1 MSEPET
7 IRLRG
12 FRRVFNFER
21 RLFQIHD
28 WRIPYPHGIPLRGIG
43 YFVVA
48 EFCVLC
54 LSKLPPLSLLCSL
67 IGPPATYGGLP
78 ILISVALTQARIDGR
93 PPHHVIYSLIKY
105 QLHARCLAG
114 LVPTS
119 DIGALVEPLDELTI
133 AYDGREP
140 FTVKGR
146 IKGPARVTFRYP
158 SEGRAEK
165 APWWVMSRD
174 GRIARARRY
183 RIRRRPGGRPMLR
196 GKVITV
202 PAGREVLID

>member
-43 YFVVA
+43 YFVAA

-54 LSKLPPLSLLCSL
+54 LSKVPPVSLLCSL
-67 IGPPATYGGLP
+67 IGAPVTYGGVP
-78 ILISVALTQARIDGR
+78 ILLAVLLTQVRIDGR
-93 PPHHVIYSLIKY
+93 PPHHVLCSLAKY
-105 QLHARCLAG
+105 QLQAKCLAG
-114 LVPTS
+114 LAPAPDCGS
-119 DIGALVEPLDELTI
+119 LVAPLDDLTI
-133 AYDGREP
+133 AHDARES

-158 SEGRAEK
+158 SEGKAEK
-165 APWWVMSRD
+165 APWWVLSRD
-174 GRIARARRY
+174 RRIARARRY
-183 RIRRRPGGRPMLR
+183 RIRRRPNGRPMLR
-196 GKVITV
+196 GKVISV
-202 PAGREVLID
+202 PEGGEVLIE